1 MPFLSSY
8 SSTIQSAMLEQ
19 TKREG
24 DKRGKG
30 SVAAHA
36 TLHILQRFYRS
47 YPLGYQC
54 IVSYMSNNDAN
65 VSIGD
70 LSL

>member
-1 MPFLSSY
+1 
-8 SSTIQSAMLEQ
+8 MLGQ
-19 TKREG
+19 TKTDG

-54 IVSYMSNNDAN
+54 TASYISNNDVK
-65 VSIGD
+65 VSIGE